1 MCRYQYGGGHGARK
15 EVGGG
20 DRGRGKKGKEEEEEE
35 EEQRRD
41 GDGASYSHELRVECY
56 PGLPASWSC
65 ISNHKPHITR
75 HTSPAYV

>member
-20 DRGRGKKGKEEEEEE
+20 DRGRGTKGKEEEEE